1 MKETDTSTAFD
12 PAEILR
18 TRWSSDDE
26 ADRFTVDNPA
36 TGSPIVTIQ
45 GAGQKEVGQAVTT
58 AYDAHFAWKART
70 PRERGRWLN
79 KVAQA
84 VREHADEIAAL
95 ESSDNGKPFTQAR
108 GFDLEACIAIFE
120 LFASLCEVMPNQVRD
135 AGATLDVTTLEP
147 YGVIAAIVPFNW
159 PPLHTAGKLA
169 PALAAGN
176 AVVIKPPEQAPL
188 SVMRVL
194 EIAQSVLPDDVIHIL
209 PGLGKVGAHLAGHK
223 LVGKISF
230 TGAPTTGSAVLK
242 TAADNLTPTL
252 MELGG
257 KNPFVIFEDADLD
270 SALRW
275 AVEGGYFNQGEA
287 CTAASRVL
295 VQRSIYD
302 EVARRLAQAVT
313 RLRVGNGADHSTHVG
328 PLVTEAQRRRVQD
341 YISIGIAEGATLAA
355 QADLPTDPALAGGYY
370 VRPTLFT
377 DVTRDM
383 RIASEEIFG
392 PVVAVIPFDD
402 EDEAVNIANATDF
415 GLVAGIFT
423 RDSERALRVSR
434 RIAAGMVFINNYNRA
449 FTGTPFGGVGHSGY
463 GREHALE
470 TLHEFGYSKSLRLPS
485 GLSEVSRWS
494 PSIEVFD
501 TSLTER
507 E

>member
-1 MKETDTSTAFD
+1 MSTASD

-18 TRWSSDDE
+18 TRWSSDEE

-36 TGSPIVTIQ
+36 TGAPIVTIQ
-45 GAGQKEVGQAVTT
+45 GAGGKEVDQAVTT
-58 AYDAHFAWKART
+58 AYQAHFSWKART
-70 PRERGRWLN
+70 PRERGRYLHQI
-79 KVAQA
+79 AQA

-95 ESSDNGKPFTQAR
+95 ESSDNGKPYTQAR

-135 AGATLDVTTLEP
+135 AGSTLDITTLEP

-169 PALAAGN
+169 PALATGN
-176 AVVIKPPEQAPL
+176 AIVIKPPEQAPL
-188 SVMRVL
+188 SVMRVV
-194 EIAQSVLPDDVIHIL
+194 EIAQSILPDDVIHIL
-209 PGLGKVGAHLAGHK
+209 PGLGPVGAHLAAHK
-223 LVGKISF
+223 LIGKISF

-257 KNPFVIFEDADLD
+257 KNPFLIFEDADLE
-270 SALRW
+270 STLRW
-275 AVEGGYFNQGEA
+275 AIEGGYFNQGEA

-295 VQRSIYD
+295 VHHSIHD
-302 EVARRLAQAVT
+302 QVAQRLAQAVT
-313 RLRVGNGADHSTHVG
+313 RLRVGNGTDPSTHIG
-328 PLVTEAQRRRVQD
+328 PLVTPTQQQRVQD
-341 YISIGIAEGATLAA
+341 YINIGIAEGATLAA
-355 QADLPTDPALAGGYY
+355 QADLPTDPTLTNGYY
-370 VRPTLFT
+370 VPPTLFT
-377 DVTRDM
+377 NVTPDM
-383 RIASEEIFG
+383 RIANEEIFG
-392 PVVAVIPFDD
+392 PVVTLIPFDT
-402 EDEAVNIANATDF
+402 EEEAINIANATDF

-423 RDSERALRVSR
+423 RDFERALRVSR
-434 RIAAGMVFINNYNRA
+434 NISAGMIFINNYNRA

-485 GLSEVSRWS
+485 GQSDIPRWT
-494 PSIEVFD
+494 PSLDVFD
-501 TSLTER
+501 TSPTKDES
-507 E
+507 

>member
-1 MKETDTSTAFD
+1 MTAMS
-12 PAEILR
+12 EVLR
-18 TRWSSDDE
+18 IRWSSHDE
-26 ADRFTVDNPA
+26 ADRFTVDDPA
-36 TGSPIVTIQ
+36 TGTPIVTIQ
-45 GAGQKEVGQAVTT
+45 GAGEKEVNQAVQA

-70 PRERGRWLN
+70 PRERGRWLA
-79 KVAQA
+79 KIAQV

-95 ESSDNGKPFTQAR
+95 ESSDNGKPLSQAR

-120 LFASLCEVMPNQVRD
+120 LFAGLCEAMPGQVRD
-135 AGATLDVTTLEP
+135 AGGTLDITTLEP
-147 YGVIAAIVPFNW
+147 YGVVAAIVPFNW

-188 SVMRVL
+188 SVMRVVEL
-194 EIAQSVLPDDVIHIL
+194 AQSVLPDDVVHIL
-209 PGLGKVGAHLAGHK
+209 PGTGKVGAQLAGHK

-230 TGAPTTGSAVLK
+230 TGAPGTGAAVIR

-270 SALRW
+270 SALPW
-275 AVEGGYFNQGEA
+275 AVEGGFFNQGEA

-295 VQRSIYD
+295 VHQSVYE
-302 EVARRLAQAVT
+302 EVARRYAEAVA
-313 RLRVGNGADHSTHVG
+313 RLRVGPGADPATHVG
-328 PLVTEAQRRRVQD
+328 PLVTDAQRRRVLD
-341 YISIGIAEGATLAA
+341 YIEIGVAEGATIAA
-355 QADLPTDPALAGGYY
+355 QAALPADPALAGGYY
-370 VRPTLFT
+370 VAPTLFT
-377 DVTRDM
+377 GVTRDM
-383 RIASEEIFG
+383 RIANEEIFG
-392 PVVAVIPFDD
+392 PVVCLIPFND
-402 EDEAVNIANATDF
+402 EDEAVSIANGTDF
-415 GLVAGIFT
+415 GLVAGVFT

-434 RIAAGMVFINNYNRA
+434 AIRAGMVFVNNYNRA

-485 GLSEVSRWS
+485 GMGEIPRWS
-494 PSIEVFD
+494 PSVEVCAPQ
-501 TSLTER
+501 T
-507 E
+507 